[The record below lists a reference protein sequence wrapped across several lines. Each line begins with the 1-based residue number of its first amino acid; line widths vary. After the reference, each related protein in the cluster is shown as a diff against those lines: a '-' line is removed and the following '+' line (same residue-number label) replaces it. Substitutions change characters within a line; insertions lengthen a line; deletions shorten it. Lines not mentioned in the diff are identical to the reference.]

1 VAHPR
6 KRKKASSND
15 EIKQCKNHTVHRM
28 AFIGTITIFAFKEYW
43 YENFKGKKVLLWTS
57 R

>member
-6 KRKKASSND
+6 KRKNASSND
-15 EIKQCKNHTVHRM
+15 KTKQCKNHTVHRM
-28 AFIGTITIFAFKEYW
+28 AFKGTFTLFAFKEYW
-43 YENFKGKKVLLWTS
+43 YEKFKGIKVLLWTS